1 MSHQLRQRKKISLR
15 PFFYLLVIV
24 LIINNNLYLSK
35 NATVAAEISVPM
47 SQRTV
52 GLSYVGRFLEGYFID
67 ELFTIEEKELAVV
80 QCNSKISLLN
90 ISNPEAP
97 FFCAEKIIEVVPEHI
112 LYQD

>member
-1 MSHQLRQRKKISLR
+1 MSNQLRQRKKIYSKTI
-15 PFFYLLVIV
+15 FGLLVIILV
-24 LIINNNLYLSK
+24 INSTLYVSRK
-35 NATVAAEISVPM
+35 ATVTAEISVPM

-97 FFCAEKIIEVVPEHI
+97 F
-112 LYQD
+112 